1 MILTILLSLV
11 MMAGLFLML
20 LSGVGFIQDK
30 KFFSSAPQEVQ
41 AVVQPR
47 EERFPGAH
55 AIGWCMAVISILMMG
70 GAVVYGAWD
79 GIRNGFSFGQFFA
92 RFLIMLW
99 GLKAYDIL
107 FFDAFL
113 LCRSN
118 FFPHFYPETKPVL
131 GPHLFGYNKKTHLV
145 HIVAMLIGSAVLGWV
160 CTLLQ

>member
-1 MILTILLSLV
+1 
-11 MMAGLFLML
+11 
-20 LSGVGFIQDK
+20 
-30 KFFSSAPQEVQ
+30 
-41 AVVQPR
+41 
-47 EERFPGAH
+47 
-55 AIGWCMAVISILMMG
+55 MAVISILMMG

-79 GIRNGFSFGQFFA
+79 GIRNGFGFGQFFA

-118 FFPHFYPETKPVL
+118 FFTHFYPETKPVL

>member
-1 MILTILLSLV
+1 MITTIILALI

-30 KFFSSAPQEVQ
+30 KFFTSAPQEVQ
-41 AVVQPR
+41 NVVQPR

-70 GAVVYGAWD
+70 GAVVYGAWN
-79 GIRNGFSFGQFFA
+79 GIRNGQFFA
-92 RFLIMLW
+92 RFLIMQW

-118 FFPHFYPETKPVL
+118 FFTHFYPETKPVL
-131 GPHLFGYNKKTHLV
+131 GPHLFGYNRKTHLA
-145 HIVAMLIGSAVLGWV
+145 HIIAMLIGSAVLGWA
-160 CTLLQ
+160 CTALL

>member
-30 KFFSSAPQEVQ
+30 KFFASAPQEVQ

-107 FFDAFL
+107 FLMLSCCAAVISSRIFTRK
-113 LCRSN
+113 RSPFSDRICSDITRN
-118 FFPHFYPETKPVL
+118 RTWL
-131 GPHLFGYNKKTHLV
+131 
-145 HIVAMLIGSAVLGWV
+145 
-160 CTLLQ
+160 TLLPCL

>member
-1 MILTILLSLV
+1 MYLLHHITCREDICINRAVWDKSVFILL
-11 MMAGLFLML
+11 
-20 LSGVGFIQDK
+20 
-30 KFFSSAPQEVQ
+30 
-41 AVVQPR
+41 R
-47 EERFPGAH
+47 
-55 AIGWCMAVISILMMG
+55 WCMAVISILMMG

-79 GIRNGFSFGQFFA
+79 GIRNGFGFGQFFA

-118 FFPHFYPETKPVL
+118 FFTHFYPETKPVL